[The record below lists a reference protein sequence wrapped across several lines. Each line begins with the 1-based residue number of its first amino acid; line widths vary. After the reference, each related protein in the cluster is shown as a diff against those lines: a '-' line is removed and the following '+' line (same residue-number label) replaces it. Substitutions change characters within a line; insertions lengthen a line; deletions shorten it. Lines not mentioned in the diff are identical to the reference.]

1 MKFRI
6 KRHDGIEDEVTVR
19 EFETYEQAY
28 DLLESIYAD
37 ICCSDSDYED
47 RPYYDIFD
55 SNEYDLLESKA

>member
-6 KRHDGIEDEVTVR
+6 KRHDGIADEVTVR

-37 ICCSDSDYED
+37 VCCSDADYED
-47 RPYYDIFD
+47 RPYYDIID
-55 SNEYDLLESKA
+55 PNEYDALGSSP

>member
-6 KRHDGIEDEVTVR
+6 KRHDGIADEVTVR

-47 RPYYDIFD
+47 RPYYDIYD
-55 SNEYDLLESKA
+55 SLESKS